1 VSETLVALIL
11 AAGASSRMGTPKAL
25 LPLGGRSLLAHS
37 LACVLAGGCTH
48 ALVVVGAHAL
58 TGEPAL
64 ADPRVGVVVNTSWS
78 LGPLSSLQAGL
89 RAALEQHEQL
99 AGVLVQ
105 RVEQPRV
112 SPRTVAALLHALAE
126 QPHAIVQPQVRG
138 VSGHPIAWPR
148 ACFDDLLALDPRHA
162 SARTLLAQPEHAARR
177 RKLALDDEGVLDNI
191 DTPADY
197 ANLCATWTSSAR
209 DES

>member
-1 VSETLVALIL
+1 MSDIVVVALIL

-25 LPLGGRSLLAHS
+25 LPLAGRSLLAHS
-37 LACVLAGGCTH
+37 LERVLAGGCTG
-48 ALVVVGAHAL
+48 ALVVEGAHAL
-58 TGEPAL
+58 TSEPAL
-64 ADPRVGVVVNTSWS
+64 ADARVGVVVNPDWP

-89 RAALEQHEQL
+89 RAAIDRHERL

-112 SPRTVAALLHALAE
+112 SPHTIAALLHALAE
-126 QPHAIVQPQVRG
+126 QPDAIVQPQVRG
-138 VSGHPIAWPR
+138 VSGHPIVWPR
-148 ACFDDLLALDPRHA
+148 ACFEDLLALDPRHA
-162 SARTLLAQPEHAARR
+162 SARTLLARPEHAARR

-197 ANLCATWTSSAR
+197 ERLCATWRAS
-209 DES
+209 

>member
-1 VSETLVALIL
+1 VSEPVVALIL

-37 LACVLAGGCTH
+37 IACVLAGGCAR

-58 TGEPAL
+58 TGEPSL
-64 ADPRVGVVVNTSWS
+64 AHARVGVVVNADWP

-89 RAALEQHEQL
+89 RAALAQHERL

-112 SPRTVAALLHALAE
+112 SPHTVAALLHELAE
-126 QPHAIVQPQVRG
+126 QPDAIVQPQVRG
-138 VSGHPIAWPR
+138 MSGHPIAWPR
-148 ACFDDLLALDPRHA
+148 ACFDALLALDPRHA
-162 SARTLLAQPEHAARR
+162 TARTLLAQPEHAARR

-197 ANLCATWTSSAR
+197 ARLCATWTARTR